1 MNMREKLAEDL
12 KSSMK
17 NQDKVRT
24 KVLRMALSS
33 IKLADVEKGEPLEDT
48 RLLSILQKEV
58 KTREETIAEAKK
70 ADRGEMIDPLKEEIA
85 VLKDYLPKELTDAEL
100 EEIIDEIIRKVNAES
115 IKQMGLVMKE
125 SITKVAGRASN
136 DRISKIARSKL
147 G

>member
-33 IKLADVEKGEPLEDT
+33 IKLAEVEKGEPLEDT

-70 ADRGEMIDPLKEEIA
+70 ADRGEMIDPLKEEIV

>member
-33 IKLADVEKGEPLEDT
+33 IKLAEVEKGEPLEDT